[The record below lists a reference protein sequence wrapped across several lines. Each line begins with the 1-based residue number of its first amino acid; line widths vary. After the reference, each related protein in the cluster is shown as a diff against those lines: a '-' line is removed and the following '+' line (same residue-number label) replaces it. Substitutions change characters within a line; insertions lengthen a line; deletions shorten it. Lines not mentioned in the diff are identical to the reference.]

1 VTDELNP
8 AEEPNVVAADFER
21 CLELGETGIRDDQH
35 FATLLGLTN
44 YYAARADLHRLSQL
58 LETLRAGLDDARA
71 WYRPVIEA
79 LYGNLAFILGD
90 MNTARFRIEAAN
102 RELGALAGLGIDMVW
117 FMASD
122 PIVAAWL
129 HLAWAL
135 LIQGEVDA
143 AESELGRAA
152 ERAEA
157 VSVPQGHYSLS
168 LVRLMEIWIHVEAGQ
183 LDRAGESS
191 AELTDQA
198 EFAATQR
205 ATVNAMAALRADP
218 TDPAELSECL
228 DAMTEL
234 VDTWRAIGMNL
245 YTTFF
250 DAVIARL
257 LIALQR
263 RDEARARIETGRQLA
278 DDTGMR
284 FYDAEL
290 LRLRGHTST
299 DSAARAG
306 AFRYARDI
314 ARRQGA
320 HLFELRAVLDD
331 FELRGEPAAAELVE
345 ALDRIPA
352 DSTLP
357 EVARARAALAAMRP
371 GCG

>member
-1 VTDELNP
+1 VTDEPNP
-8 AEEPNVVAADFER
+8 AEAPDVVAGDFER
-21 CLELGETGIRDDQH
+21 CLELGETDIRDDQH

-44 YYAARADLHRLSQL
+44 YYAARADLGRLSQL

-71 WYRPVIEA
+71 WYSPVIEA
-79 LYGNLAFILGD
+79 LYGNLACIRGD

-102 RELGALAGLGIDMVW
+102 RKLGGLAGLGMDMVW

-135 LIQGEVDA
+135 LMHGEVDA
-143 AESELGRAA
+143 AEAELARAA

-157 VSVPQGHYSLS
+157 VSVPQGHYSLG
-168 LVRLMEIWIHVEAGQ
+168 LVRLMQVWIRIEAGQ
-183 LDRAGESS
+183 LDRAAESS
-191 AELTDQA
+191 ADLADQA
-198 EFAATQR
+198 EFAATQQ
-205 ATVNAMAALRADP
+205 ATVNAIAALSADIV
-218 TDPAELSECL
+218 DPAELSECL
-228 DAMTEL
+228 AAMTEL
-234 VDTWRAIGMNL
+234 VGTWRAMGMNL

-263 RDEARARIETGRQLA
+263 PDEARARIETGRQLA

-290 LRLRGHTST
+290 LRLRGHTYT
-299 DSAARAG
+299 ECAARAG
-306 AFRYARDI
+306 AFRYAREV

-320 HLFELRAVLDD
+320 RLFELRAALDD
-331 FELRGEPAAAELVE
+331 FELRGGPATAELVE
-345 ALDRIPA
+345 ALDRIPP
-352 DSTLP
+352 DSALP
-357 EVARARAALAAMRP
+357 EAARARAALVATSR